1 MELAKGKPSH
11 LQSGVLGRILI
22 VDDNLDAAGSLA
34 ALLGRD
40 GHETR
45 TTPDG
50 KGALDA
56 IEEGFDPEFVL
67 LDIGLPDMNGYEV
80 AKRIRANGRRSST
93 WIVALTA
100 SGQAEDRVRSHE
112 AGFDAHLVKPVDYEA
127 LTKILSSE
135 SAGS

>member
-1 MELAKGKPSH
+1 MQLAKGKPSH
-11 LQSGVLGRILI
+11 LQSGVLARILI
-22 VDDNLDAAGSLA
+22 VDDNVDAAESLA

-45 TTPDG
+45 VTPHG
-50 KGALDA
+50 EGALNA
-56 IEEGFDPEFVL
+56 LEEGFDPEFVL

-80 AKRIRANGRRSST
+80 AKKIRANDRRPAT

-127 LTKILSSE
+127 LKKIISSE